1 MSSIGRSLARTA
13 RSLVPDDL
21 ALTLTTAG
29 RTRRGSP
36 RSARLT
42 TAGWFA

>member
-1 MSSIGRSLARTA
+1 MSSIGHSLARTA
-13 RSLVPDDL
+13 RSLAPDD
-21 ALTLTTAG
+21 LTLTTAG
-29 RTRRGSP
+29 RVRRGPP